1 MTLRLALLL
10 QFTYLALAVN
20 YLYDET
26 VWTKQ
31 TWPAFKLHFPAH
43 KVLQAAGHTA
53 DSNLVSSLGPFREDS
68 YPQTYAGYVLIHLQ
82 SLAGP

>member
-1 MTLRLALLL
+1 MGLRLALLL
-10 QFTYLALAVN
+10 QLTCLALAVN

-31 TWPAFKLHFPAH
+31 IWPAFKLHFPAQ

-53 DSNLVSSLGPFREDS
+53 DFGHTADSSHISNLGPFREDS
-68 YPQTYAGYVLIHLQ
+68 YPQTYAG
-82 SLAGP
+82 